1 MKALILAA
9 GKGTRLMPLSRD
21 CPKPML
27 PILDKPVLECLI
39 EHLASQGVTQIVINT
54 SYLAPE
60 IENYFASGRRWGVEL
75 AFSYEGFEEDGVLHE
90 EPLGS
95 AGTIRRIQQHS
106 GFFDDTFIVM
116 CGDALLDLDLRALVA
131 AHHQTGALAT
141 LALTRVSEDKVSQY
155 GVAVLDDLGRIM
167 SFQEKPKPHE
177 ALSNL
182 VNTGVYV
189 FEPEI
194 IKYIPEHTPY
204 DLGSEV
210 FPALARDGRAIYGV
224 EMNFNWI
231 DIGRVAD
238 YYSVQMQAIAGELPN
253 IPRLGKEILPNVFVG
268 ANTRF
273 DPRRCHIEGPIVIAD
288 SVTIEDGATLIGPL
302 FIGRGSV
309 IERGAHLERS
319 LVFEYT
325 RVGAQATLSHVLA
338 SGRWCAQPD
347 GLTIDPQKTGIA
359 WILADS
365 RTPRKWLNQQEQLFL
380 EQIDDFPPVC
390 ELIENMRREP
400 AFSRPW

>member
-39 EHLASQGVTQIVINT
+39 EHLASQGVKQIIINT
-54 SYLAPE
+54 CYLAPE
-60 IENYFASGRRWGVEL
+60 IESYFASGRRWGVEL
-75 AFSYEGFEEDGVLHE
+75 AFSYEGYEEDGQLHD

-106 GFFDDTFIVM
+106 GFFDDTFIVL

-141 LALTRVSEDKVSQY
+141 LALTRVEPEKVSQY

-167 SFQEKPKPHE
+167 SFQEKPKPAE

-189 FEPEI
+189 FEPDI

-210 FPALARDGRAIYGV
+210 FPALAHDGRAIYGV

-231 DIGRVAD
+231 DIGRVSD
-238 YYSVQMQAIAGELPN
+238 YYAVQMQAISGALPQ
-253 IPRLGKEILPNVFVG
+253 ISRSGKEIMPDVFVG

-273 DPRRCHIEGPIVIAD
+273 DPRRCHVEGPIVIAD

-302 FIGRGSV
+302 YIGRGSV
-309 IERGAHLERS
+309 IERDARVERS

-325 RVGAQATLSHVLA
+325 RVGAQATLRNMLA
-338 SGRWCAQPD
+338 SGRWCALPD
-347 GLTIDPQKTGIA
+347 GLTIDPQNTGIS

-365 RTPRKWLNQQEQLFL
+365 RTPRKQISQQEQLFL
-380 EQIDDFPPVC
+380 EQINDFPPIS
-390 ELIENMRREP
+390 ELIEQFKRE
-400 AFSRPW
+400 ASFSRPW

>member
-39 EHLASQGVTQIVINT
+39 EHLAGQGVDQIIINT
-54 SYLAPE
+54 SYLAAE
-60 IENYFASGRRWGVEL
+60 IETYFASGRRWGVEL
-75 AFSYEGFEEDGVLHE
+75 AFSYEGYEEEGQLHD

-106 GFFDDTFIVM
+106 GFFDDTFIVL
-116 CGDALLDLDLRALVA
+116 CGDALLDLDLRALLA
-131 AHHQTGALAT
+131 AHHEAGALAT
-141 LALTRVSEDKVSQY
+141 LALSRVEPEKVSQY

-167 SFQEKPKPHE
+167 SFQEKPKPAE

-182 VNTGVYV
+182 VNTGVYI

-194 IKYIPEHTPY
+194 IKYIPEHTPS
-204 DLGSEV
+204 DLGSEI
-210 FPALARDGRAIYGV
+210 FPALAQDGRAIYGV
-224 EMNFNWI
+224 EMDFNWI

-238 YYSVQMQAIAGELPN
+238 YYAVQMSAIAGK
-253 IPRLGKEILPNVFVG
+253 IPCVPRSGKEIMPGVFVG

-273 DPRRCHIEGPIVIAD
+273 NPRRCHIEGPMVIAD
-288 SVTIEDGATLIGPL
+288 SVTIEDGASLIGPL
-302 FIGRGSV
+302 YIGRGSV
-309 IERGAHLERS
+309 IERGARIERS

-325 RVGAQATLSHVLA
+325 RVGAQATLSNMLA
-338 SGRWCAQPD
+338 SGRWCAQTD
-347 GLTIDPQKTGIA
+347 GFTIDPQQTGIC

-365 RTPRKWLNQQEQLFL
+365 RTPRKHIYQQEQLFL
-380 EQIDDFPPVC
+380 EQINDFPPIV
-390 ELIENMRREP
+390 ELIEQFKREH
-400 AFSRPW
+400 ACSRPW

>member
-39 EHLASQGVTQIVINT
+39 EHLASQGVDQIIINT

-60 IENYFASGRRWGVEL
+60 IENYFSSGRRWGVEL
-75 AFSYEGFEEDGVLHE
+75 AFSYEGYEEDGQLHD

-106 GFFDDTFIVM
+106 AFFDDTFIVM

-141 LALTRVSEDKVSQY
+141 LALMRVPKNKVSQY

-167 SFQEKPKPHE
+167 SFQEKPKPEE
-177 ALSNL
+177 ALSDL
-182 VNTGVYV
+182 INTGVYV
-189 FEPEI
+189 FEPNI

-210 FPALARDGRAIYGV
+210 FPALARDGQAIYGV
-224 EMNFNWI
+224 EMDFDWI
-231 DIGRVAD
+231 DIGRVSD
-238 YYSVQMQAIAGELPN
+238 YYSVQMRAIAGELATVTRP
-253 IPRLGKEILPNVFVG
+253 GKEILPGVFVG

-273 DPRRCHIEGPIVIAD
+273 DPRRCHIEGPMVIAD

-302 FIGRGSV
+302 YIGRGSI
-309 IERGAHLERS
+309 IERNAMIKHS
-319 LVFEYT
+319 LIFDYT
-325 RVGAQATLSHVLA
+325 RVGAQASLSNMLV
-338 SGRWCAQPD
+338 SGRWCALPD
-347 GLTIDPQKTGIA
+347 GFTIDPQRSGIS

-365 RTPRKWLNQQEQLFL
+365 RTPRKNINQHEQLFL
-380 EQIDDFPPVC
+380 EQINDFPPVT
-390 ELIENMRREP
+390 ELIEQLNREHS
-400 AFSRPW
+400 FSRPW

>member
-39 EHLASQGVTQIVINT
+39 EHLASQGVDQIIINT
-54 SYLAPE
+54 SYLSDE
-60 IENYFASGRRWGVEL
+60 IENYFSSGRRWGVQL
-75 AFSYEGFEEDGVLHE
+75 AFSYEGYEEAGQLHD

-106 GFFDDTFIVM
+106 GFFDDTFIVL
-116 CGDALLDLDLRALVA
+116 CGDALLDLDLRVLVA
-131 AHHQTGALAT
+131 AHHQSNALAT
-141 LALTRVSEDKVSQY
+141 LALSRVDPEKVAQY

-167 SFQEKPKPHE
+167 SFQEKPKPAE

-210 FPALARDGRAIYGV
+210 FPALAHDGQAIYGV
-224 EMNFNWI
+224 EMDFNWI

-238 YYSVQMQAIAGELPN
+238 YYSVQISAINGDLPY
-253 IPRLGKEILPNVFVG
+253 ITRPGKEIMPGVFVG

-273 DPRRCHIEGPIVIAD
+273 NPLRCHIQGPMVIAD
-288 SVTIEDGATLIGPL
+288 SVTIEDGANLIGPL
-302 FIGRGSV
+302 YIGRGSV
-309 IERGAHLERS
+309 IERGAHIEQS
-319 LVFEYT
+319 LIFEYT
-325 RVGAQATLSHVLA
+325 RVGAQATLSKMLA

-347 GLTIDPQKTGIA
+347 GLTLDPQQTGIS
-359 WILADS
+359 WILADN
-365 RTPRKWLNQQEQLFL
+365 RTPNKKIHQQEQFFL
-380 EQIDDFPPVC
+380 EQINDLPPTI
-390 ELIENMRREP
+390 ELMKRMSREY
-400 AFSRPW
+400 AYSRPW